1 MRTNCTSHSGYGR
14 TKADSTRL
22 DVQPATSHVAHVEL
36 REGTSA
42 DATKAKRGEM
52 VRRST
57 PYEFHDGT
65 VGLYFMGFC
74 REQAPMRE
82 RIEAIYGQ
90 NGQVRGRTD
99 RLLDA
104 RIGLLLL
111 HPGGGGARSSA
122 RLIGG
127 NT

>member
-1 MRTNCTSHSGYGR
+1 MAHGDG
-14 TKADSTRL
+14 AHQL
-22 DVQPATSHVAHVEL
+22 HFATSHVAHVEL
-36 REGTSA
+36 REGTTA
-42 DATKAKRGEM
+42 DVTKAKRGEM

-57 PYEFHDGT
+57 PYAFHDGT

-82 RIEAIYGQ
+82 RMEAIYGQ
-90 NGQVRGRTD
+90 KRPGPRRTD

-104 RIGLLLL
+104 CIGLVLLR
-111 HPGGGGARSSA
+111 PVGGGARSSA

>member
-57 PYEFHDGT
+57 PYEFHDGK
-65 VGLYFMGFC
+65 VGL
-74 REQAPMRE
+74 
-82 RIEAIYGQ
+82 
-90 NGQVRGRTD
+90 
-99 RLLDA
+99 
-104 RIGLLLL
+104 
-111 HPGGGGARSSA
+111 
-122 RLIGG
+122 
-127 NT
+127 